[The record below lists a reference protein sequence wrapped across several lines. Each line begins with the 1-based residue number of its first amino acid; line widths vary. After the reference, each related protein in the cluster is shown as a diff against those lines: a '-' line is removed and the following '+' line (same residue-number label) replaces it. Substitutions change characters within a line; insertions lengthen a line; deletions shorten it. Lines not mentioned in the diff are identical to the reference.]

1 MNEILITIVIS
12 VVTTLGVWL
21 LMYLTFAG
29 KEESLYRQIT
39 NLESNINMIRRWTAD
54 EIKELKGLIM
64 GFLTSKK
71 DQDKRYYEIIEDR
84 NSMLELIKQ
93 LADYQGIKITEVNEF
108 KKYKF
113 EDNRND

>member
-29 KEESLYRQIT
+29 EEESVSTKIK
-39 NLESNINMIRRWTAD
+39 NLELNINMIRSWTAD
-54 EIKELKGLIM
+54 EIKELKGLM

-113 EDNRND
+113 EENRND

>member
-1 MNEILITIVIS
+1 MNEILLMVGIS
-12 VVTTLGVWL
+12 MATTLSIFWL
-21 LMYLTFAG
+21 VYLIPTN
-29 KEESLYRQIT
+29 EESVSTKIK
-39 NLESNINMIRRWTAD
+39 NLEFNINMIRTLTED
-54 EIKELKGLIM
+54 EIKELKGLM

-93 LADYQGIKITEVNEF
+93 LADHQGIKITEVNEF